1 MEKSK
6 LNEKNSYVSE
16 KYPLESEQPM
26 TTNPINKEKKCTK
39 KKKIIIIIS
48 ILVILIIT
56 IIIIP
61 ILMKLN
67 CCITPILPEETA
79 EFTTIEKNE
88 EVVID

>member
-26 TTNPINKEKKCTK
+26 TTNPTNKEKKCTK